1 MDEEHS
7 DEERATSNETTASEV
22 ASGEDN
28 PTRSKA
34 RRVVRIAAP
43 VLAILILLVML
54 APGAPA
60 SWALSRAISGSV
72 SKCVNINGLD
82 LDLGSWP
89 VIPRAGLGRVSN
101 LSATADSVDLKGLR
115 LSDVKFS
122 IDSLDYSPL
131 QWIGRDGP
139 VTIKN
144 GKTTAHIT
152 EADLNS
158 YMSRDLPGL
167 NIDLGNDVLMLD
179 VAIPILGNISVPLK
193 LELDS
198 GGLLLTADINDTSPT
213 LASLLPGL
221 RVEPPL
227 GMQMTKLDVVDGSI
241 TMSANFEID
250 GKLEPIACDA
260 AGGVKLSS
268 NR

>member
-1 MDEEHS
+1 M
-7 DEERATSNETTASEV
+7 
-22 ASGEDN
+22 
-28 PTRSKA
+28 
-34 RRVVRIAAP
+34 
-43 VLAILILLVML
+43 
-54 APGAPA
+54 
-60 SWALSRAISGSV
+60 
-72 SKCVNINGLD
+72 
-82 LDLGSWP
+82 
-89 VIPRAGLGRVSN
+89 
-101 LSATADSVDLKGLR
+101 
-115 LSDVKFS
+115 
-122 IDSLDYSPL
+122 

-158 YMSRDLPGL
+158 YMSTDLPGL
-167 NIDLGNDVLMLD
+167 NIDLRNDVLMLN

-193 LELDS
+193 LELDN

-213 LASLLPGL
+213 LASFLPGL

-227 GMQMTKLDVVDGSI
+227 GMKMTKLTVVDGSI
-241 TMSANFEID
+241 AMSANFEID

-260 AGGVKLSS
+260 AGGVKLFS